1 MASMAI
7 SGLRPDCSGD
17 VKARNNILHQVI
29 DTLPEWST
37 GCSRGECMNLP
48 DKSIFVIN
56 DSQDQAGCAETS
68 MEKLVTRGRREF
80 KNG

>member
-7 SGLRPDCSGD
+7 SGLRPDCRGD

-29 DTLPEWST
+29 DTLPEWSIDR
-37 GCSRGECMNLP
+37 SREECMNLP
-48 DKSIFVIN
+48 DKNIFVIN
-56 DSQDQAGCAETS
+56 DSQGQAGCAKTC
-68 MEKLVTRGRREF
+68 MEKPLTRGLREF